1 MPDRLHQDAAFW
13 AGLFEREHQRLCA
26 VALAWLGNLDDSLDI
41 VQDVLVKLVQRGAHI
56 DEPMGYCLRSIR
68 NAAID
73 ELRRRQRLPDHEPLA
88 PDCGNLI
95 DLDACRDAEQR
106 QTAQLVRDALTRI
119 GTVQREV
126 IALKIYGGL
135 TLAQIADTLDIPAG
149 TAATHYRRGLEAL
162 RDLLR
167 RQIDDAA

>member
-13 AGLFEREHQRLCA
+13 ADLFEREHQRLCG

-41 VQDVLVKLVQRGAHI
+41 VQDVLVKLVYRSTQI
-56 DEPMGYCLRSIR
+56 DEPLGYCLRSIR

-73 ELRRRQRLPDHEPLA
+73 ELRRRQRLPSHEVLEPN
-88 PDCGNLI
+88 CGSLINL
-95 DLDACRDAEQR
+95 DGCRDVEQR
-106 QTAQLVRDALTRI
+106 QTAELVRHALTKI
-119 GTVQREV
+119 DVTQREV

-135 TLAQIADTLDIPAG
+135 TLAQIATTLEIPAG

>member
-1 MPDRLHQDAAFW
+1 LPDRPFQDAAFW
-13 AGLFEREHQRLCA
+13 AYLFEREHQRLCA

-41 VQDVLVKLVQRGAHI
+41 VQDVLVKLVHRHTQI
-56 DEPMGYCLRSIR
+56 DEPLGYCLRSIR

-73 ELRRRQRLPDHEPLA
+73 DLRRRQRMPSHEPLA
-88 PDCGNLI
+88 PDCGSLI
-95 DLDACRDAEQR
+95 DIDSCRDVEQR
-106 QTAQLVRDALTRI
+106 QMAEFVRHALSKIDT
-119 GTVQREV
+119 TQREV

-135 TLAQIADTLDIPAG
+135 TLAQIASTLEIPAG